1 MQAKIGKELITSL
14 TPKDQP
20 YEINDTALKGFLVRV
35 QPSGAITYW
44 VRYRWNGKQNR
55 VRVGKPST
63 HTPAMARDEA
73 RRILAGLIHGINPA
87 PEKKKVKEHT
97 LKSFID
103 EEYAKVIEAGKKDG
117 KATVARLKSCFF
129 DDFANTPLNE
139 FSLKLIEHWRTKRI
153 LSGKSPS
160 TVNRDITALKSLFTT
175 SVKWGYLAEHPIT
188 GIKPSKVDNCGIVR
202 FLSPEEEKKLL
213 EAMENREHMIRDKRE
228 SANKWR
234 AERGY
239 QTLPDLPL
247 DLFADYVKPMVLLSM
262 HTGLRWGE
270 LAKITWGDVDFNT
283 SILTVRGST
292 SKAGNTRHIPLNA
305 VAKSC
310 LEIWKKQTA
319 GFDVV
324 FASPDGKTRDNIKK
338 AWKGLLNASQITNF
352 RWHDLRHHFAS
363 KLVMA
368 GVDLNTVR
376 ELLGHADLKMT
387 LRYAHLAPEHKANAV
402 AKLVG

>member
-1 MQAKIGKELITSL
+1 MQAKISKNLITSL

-20 YEINDTALKGFLVRV
+20 YEINDTVLKGFLVRV

-44 VRYRWNGKQNR
+44 VRYRWDGKQNR

-87 PEKKKVKEHT
+87 PEKRKTKKHT
-97 LKSFID
+97 LQSFID
-103 EEYAKVIEAGKKDG
+103 EEYAKVIEASNKDG
-117 KATVARLKSCFF
+117 KATIARLKSCFF
-129 DDFANTPLNE
+129 DDFADTPLNE
-139 FSLKLIEHWRTKRI
+139 FSTKLIEHWRTKRI

-175 SVKWGYLAEHPIT
+175 AVKWGYIAEHPIT
-188 GIKPSKVDNCGIVR
+188 DIKPSKVDNCGIVR

-213 EAMENREHMIRDKRE
+213 EAIDKRERMIREKRE

-234 AERGY
+234 TERGY
-239 QTLPDLPL
+239 QTLPDLPSHQ
-247 DLFADYVKPMVLLSM
+247 FADYVKPMILLSM

-270 LAKITWGDVDFNT
+270 LTKLTWGDVDFNT
-283 SILTVRGST
+283 SILTVRGRT

-310 LEIWKKQTA
+310 LETWKKQTS
-319 GFDVV
+319 GFEVV
-324 FASPDGKTRDNIKK
+324 FASPEGKHKK
-338 AWKGLLNASQITNF
+338 SLEMPPGCVTD
-352 RWHDLRHHFAS
+352 H
-363 KLVMA
+363 
-368 GVDLNTVR
+368 
-376 ELLGHADLKMT
+376 
-387 LRYAHLAPEHKANAV
+387 
-402 AKLVG
+402 